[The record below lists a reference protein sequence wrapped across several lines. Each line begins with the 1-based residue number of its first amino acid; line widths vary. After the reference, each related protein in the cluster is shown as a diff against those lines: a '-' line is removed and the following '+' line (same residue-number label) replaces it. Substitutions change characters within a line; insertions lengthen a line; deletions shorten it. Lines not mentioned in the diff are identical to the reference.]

1 MRRRRWRNRSSVTGR
16 RDEALFLAEEITKDC
31 ANVSTLIEEHGAEWI
46 VKELFFCDT
55 FNEYHPEYKCLCS
68 KEYIEKLLVS
78 LGKDELY
85 DIIEK
90 EGKITVD
97 CQFCDKKYVFDK
109 KDVDEFFV

>member
-1 MRRRRWRNRSSVTGR
+1 M
-16 RDEALFLAEEITKDC
+16 
-31 ANVSTLIEEHGAEWI
+31 
-46 VKELFFCDT
+46 
-55 FNEYHPEYKCLCS
+55 
-68 KEYIEKLLVS
+68 S